1 MQDKRKEIVDI
12 VADGIERLRP
22 KEGSGIDSVTFSAG
36 GKSVTLKAKG
46 ENMLVEGR
54 GIKISGISKIRTV
67 MEVKEDK
74 EGNTSV
80 GYSLSLTIDLSGEEA
95 KFLDKMANLQTKW
108 SLELYPSTYNLPLQ
122 QPK

>member
-12 VADGIERLRP
+12 VAEGIERLRP
-22 KEGSGIDSVTFSAG
+22 KEGSDIDSVTLSVG

-46 ENMLVEGR
+46 ENMLVEGK

-74 EGNTSV
+74 DGNSSV

-95 KFLDKMANLQTKW
+95 KFLDKMAQLQTKW
-108 SLELYPSTYNLPLQ
+108 TFELYPSSYNLPL
-122 QPK
+122 PK